1 MNYFIS
7 LGFSLLMLSC
17 NLKKDVNTPSNEL
30 LSEST
35 TKTNEIKEEF
45 IMIDHAELNY
55 TLAQTTTSMSGKEV
69 MKLYYPHEVE
79 SQEGNEIITI
89 QEKAL
94 ENGNII
100 VTLIHDNFLDDSLKG
115 EKHVME
121 LQLKNN
127 KWSIVTLKKNW
138 KCWEGRGHT
147 NWGVEP
153 CL

>member
-7 LGFSLLMLSC
+7 LGFSLLMLYC
-17 NLKKDVNTPSNEL
+17 NLKKDLNTPSNEL

-35 TKTNEIKEEF
+35 TQTNEIKEEY

-69 MKLYYPHEVE
+69 MKLYYPYEVE

-121 LQLKNN
+121 LQLNNN

>member
-7 LGFSLLMLSC
+7 LGFSLLMLAC
-17 NLKKDVNTPSNEL
+17 NLKKDLNTPSNEL

-35 TKTNEIKEEF
+35 TQTNEIKEEY

-55 TLAQTTTSMSGKEV
+55 TLAQTTTSMSAKEV
-69 MKLYYPHEVE
+69 MKLYYPQEVE
-79 SQEGNEIITI
+79 SQEGNEILTI

-138 KCWEGRGHT
+138 KCWERRGHT
-147 NWGVEP
+147 NWGIEP